1 MARRTHRPWPA
12 ATVAVALLLLAACG
26 VTAKDDHV
34 SAGGG
39 EIQGGV
45 ESPDGPTSTT
55 QPRDV
60 ELLPPIELEVQG
72 KDDNPLNTV
81 ATTAIADLEKFWEKE
96 FPAVYG
102 EPYTPLQ
109 GGLFAYDSGTDSQSL
124 PCATDDIQ
132 QMMMNAFYC
141 PPADAVAW
149 DQELLVP
156 QLAAD
161 YGEFTVAVVLAHE
174 WGHVIQGRLD
184 DDAPSVYVELQADCF
199 AGAWVGHV
207 NKAEKTHFMVDA
219 AVLDQALAG
228 VLFLKDAPGT
238 TADDPMAHGSGFD
251 RVGAFQD
258 GYLNSASACK
268 DYLDAGFTP
277 FQFPF
282 TTQSDFDNE
291 GNLPLEGEGG
301 IQDQGVDAVEAY
313 WAATFPEIS
322 GGEAWTPL
330 EEPVVFDRD
339 DPPSCNGKVVDQ
351 FRLFY
356 CQPERWVGYT
366 DDVAAE
372 AYERDGDFGFAV
384 LLGTQYGLAVQDALG
399 DIPDDVVVMTL
410 RGDCYA
416 GAWAGAIVPDENG
429 NVPDDFVLQLSPG
442 DLDEAVSALL
452 GIRSE
457 SDRLRQGPA
466 FNRVSAF
473 RTGVIEGAAACSE
486 VGA

>member
-1 MARRTHRPWPA
+1 M
-12 ATVAVALLLLAACG
+12 TV
-26 VTAKDDHV
+26 
-34 SAGGG
+34 GGD
-39 EIQGGV
+39 IQGGV
-45 ESPDGPTSTT
+45 ESPTGDKTPTT

-60 ELLPPIELEVQG
+60 ELLPPVELEVEG
-72 KDDNPLNTV
+72 MDDNPLNIV
-81 ATTAIADLEKFWEKE
+81 ATTAIADLEKYWEKE

-102 EPYTPLQ
+102 EPYEPLQ

-132 QMMMNAFYC
+132 QMLMNAFYC

-149 DQELLVP
+149 DQEGLVP
-156 QLAAD
+156 LLAAD

-184 DDAPSVYVELQADCF
+184 HDAPSVYVELQADCF
-199 AGAWVGHV
+199 AGAWVGSVH
-207 NKAEKTHFMVDA
+207 KAEKAHFLIDA
-219 AVLDQALAG
+219 AVLDQSLAG

-282 TTQSDFDNE
+282 WDETDLNND
-291 GNLPLEGEGG
+291 GNLPLEGEEG
-301 IQDQGVDAVEAY
+301 IQGQGVEAVEAY
-313 WAATFPEIS
+313 WAETFPTIS
-322 GGEAWTPL
+322 GGKEWTRL
-330 EEPVVFDRD
+330 EDPVIFDRD
-339 DPPSCNGKVVDQ
+339 TPPSCNGKVVDQ

-366 DDVAAE
+366 DDVAQE

-416 GAWAGAIVPDENG
+416 GAWAGWIVPDENG
-429 NVPDDFVLQLSPG
+429 NVPDGRVLQLSPG

-466 FNRVSAF
+466 FDRVSAF
-473 RTGVIEGAAACSE
+473 RTGVTQGAEACGTL
-486 VGA
+486 GA